1 MIKLSI
7 CIPSIPS
14 RFERLTE
21 LVGRIEAQIGSRTDV
36 ELIVVIDNKKRTIGE
51 KRNNVK
57 DLAQGRYFSII
68 DDDDDISDDFV
79 ELLLHAIDNTNVD
92 VITFDSMAHIEDQKG
107 LVTMSID
114 NDNEQW
120 SPEATTKRQPFHMC
134 AWKTEFFQPI
144 MFPFM
149 MYGEDAKWSE
159 RCMLIAQTEHHIDA
173 ILHHYKWSST
183 VTEAFER

>member
-14 RFERLTE
+14 RFERLME
-21 LVGRIEAQIGSRTDV
+21 LVGRIEAQIGERKDV
-36 ELIVVIDNKKRTIGE
+36 ELIVVIDNKIRTIGE
-51 KRNNVK
+51 KRNVVK
-57 DLAQGRYFSII
+57 DLAQGKYFSII

-79 ELLLHAIDNTNVD
+79 SSILNAIENTNVD
-92 VITFDSMAHIEDQKG
+92 VITFDSMAHIDDEKG
-107 LVTMSID
+107 LVTMSIM

-120 SPEATTKRQPFHMC
+120 SPDATTKRQPFHMC
-134 AWKTEFFQPI
+134 AWKSQFFQPI
-144 MFPFM
+144 VFPHM

-159 RCMLIAQTEHHIDA
+159 RCMIIAQTEHHIDA
-173 ILHHYKWSST
+173 VLHHYKWNAN